1 MIHMIL
7 KILRLRN
14 NTYKIYLLRF
24 SPFLPIIKG
33 MSFGEILSL
42 VKSVV
47 ISPEVLLIAF
57 LLLLYVKLI
66 MYIVHY
72 QN

>member
-1 MIHMIL
+1 MIL

-14 NTYKIYLLRF
+14 NTDKIYLLRF
-24 SPFLPIIKG
+24 SSFLPISKD

-42 VKSVV
+42 VKLVLST
-47 ISPEVLLIAF
+47 PEVLLIAV

-66 MYIVHY
+66 TYIVHY
-72 QN
+72 QS

>member
-1 MIHMIL
+1 M
-7 KILRLRN
+7 
-14 NTYKIYLLRF
+14 YLLRF
-24 SPFLPIIKG
+24 LPFLPISED

-47 ISPEVLLIAF
+47 ISPEVLLIAV

-66 MYIVHY
+66 SYIVHY
-72 QN
+72 QS